1 MQNMHNY
8 AKYAYFC
15 YRYKTVT
22 ARRDGSPTSTFNGHI
37 ITTSKFEGDGFTD
50 NKNQLYSE
58 WFLFN

>member
-22 ARRDGSPTSTFNGHI
+22 ARRDGSPPSVGN
-37 ITTSKFEGDGFTD
+37 
-50 NKNQLYSE
+50 L
-58 WFLFN
+58 